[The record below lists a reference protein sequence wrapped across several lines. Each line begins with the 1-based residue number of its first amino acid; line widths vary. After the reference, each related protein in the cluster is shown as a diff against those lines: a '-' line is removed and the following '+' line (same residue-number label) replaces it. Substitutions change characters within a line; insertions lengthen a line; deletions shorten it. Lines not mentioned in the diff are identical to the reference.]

1 MNRIL
6 AICTLTI
13 VLLPFV
19 SFQAR
24 ADAPPGANTRIIE
37 KSFSVSPAQR
47 IEIKGFSG
55 SRIRFTAWDKQEVS
69 VHLSITSSDRKE
81 SRAQRYLD
89 NARITEVRSADR
101 LVLTLEEPYR
111 SSDDDDSIW
120 EKLSSLF
127 GGHRQISRE
136 ISGEINVPV
145 KSDLEANIPYAD
157 VVMEGMKGNVS
168 FAGMS
173 NTLEFRNCALLQTID
188 NNYGNTTIRNS
199 GGSLTL
205 RGTSGTI
212 ACEDFGG
219 ELNCAAPYAT
229 IRLARITKSV
239 QIESQSGDVSVADVG
254 GAVTIRSNYSTISVA
269 NVSGMTDI
277 ESQSAEVKVK
287 NTGGAKV
294 RAAYSNISIA
304 GVTGKAGDEIAVEGS
319 SGDLSIENAKGN
331 ITVDNL
337 YSSMVFRHITGNV
350 RVKGMSGSV
359 VADGVTG
366 DWDSETKYCRVEVR
380 DLSAK
385 TVRVTNISDRVS
397 FTLTTVPSSVDI
409 KNQYEAVAFTMPSGF
424 SGEVSLEAEYGS
436 IETDLPLQTRSLSS
450 SAFATGKV
458 GTGNG
463 RLSISTKSAD
473 IQLHQR

>member
-6 AICTLTI
+6 TICALVC
-13 VLLPFV
+13 VLLA
-19 SFQAR
+19 SGSLRAR
-24 ADAPPGANTRIIE
+24 PESAPSENTRIIE
-37 KSFSVSPAQR
+37 KTFAVSPAER
-47 IEIKGFSG
+47 IEFKGFSG
-55 SRIRFTAWDKQEVS
+55 SRIRFASWDKQEVS
-69 VHLSITSSDRKE
+69 VHLSITTSDRKE

-89 NARITEVRSADR
+89 NAKITEQRTADR
-101 LVLTLEEPYR
+101 IILTLEEPYR
-111 SSDDDDSIW
+111 SSDEDDSIW

-127 GGHRQISRE
+127 GGHRHISRE
-136 ISGEINVPV
+136 ISGDIYVPV
-145 KSDLEANIPYAD
+145 KNDLEANIPYAD

-168 FAGMS
+168 FVGMS
-173 NTLEFRNCALLQTID
+173 NTIELRNCALLRTID
-188 NNYGNTTIRNS
+188 NNYGTTTIHNS
-199 GGSLTL
+199 GGSLAL

-212 ACEDFGG
+212 ECEDFGG
-219 ELNCAAPYAT
+219 EVNCEAPYAT

-239 QIESQSGDVSVADVG
+239 HIESQSGDVSVTDVG

-294 RAAYSNISIA
+294 RAAYSNIGID
-304 GVTGKAGDEIAVEGS
+304 GVTGKAGDEIAVAGS

-331 ITVDNL
+331 ITVDNP
-337 YSSMVFRHITGNV
+337 YSTMVFRHITGNV

-359 VADGVTG
+359 IADGVAG

-385 TVRVTNISDRVS
+385 TVRATNISDRVS

-409 KNQYEAVAFTMPSGF
+409 RNQYEGVVFTMPSGF

-450 SAFATGKV
+450 SAYATGKV

-473 IQLHQR
+473 IELHQR